1 MHQKAIPIGAT
12 IKYGSFV
19 LQQGNISFFSL
30 VSTMFLVDTLI
41 ILEFGDLLEQF
52 TKMQMYIN
60 GCKKR
65 TAHGY
70 ALKDFAV
77 FYLMRSYPEV
87 FASLG
92 RNWDGDENSYCHV
105 RLR

>member
-19 LQQGNISFFSL
+19 LQQGDISFFIG
-30 VSTMFLVDTLI
+30 FTLI

-52 TKMQMYIN
+52 TKMQMDIN

-65 TAHGY
+65 TARGY
-70 ALKDFAV
+70 ALKDVAV

-87 FASLG
+87 FTSLG
-92 RNWDGDENSYCHV
+92 RNWDGDKNSYCHV